1 MTKKI
6 HDISQHRNKKKPR
19 SLAETSK
26 AVSRRF
32 PELVP
37 SDIDE
42 PEGLISGDPFA
53 KSVKI
58 SK

>member
-6 HDISQHRNKKKPR
+6 HDISQHKKKPR
-19 SLAETSK
+19 SLAEASK
-26 AVSRRF
+26 AISRRF
-32 PELVP
+32 PALAP